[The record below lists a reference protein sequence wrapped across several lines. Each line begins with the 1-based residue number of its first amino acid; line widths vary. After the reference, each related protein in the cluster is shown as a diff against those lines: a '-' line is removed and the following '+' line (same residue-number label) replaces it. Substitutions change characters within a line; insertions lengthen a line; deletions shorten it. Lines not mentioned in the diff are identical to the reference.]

1 MARLAAQFVALPPER
16 RALAFTQTAARM
28 AVSSVMVEK
37 DFWVSWLLG
46 LLFADPALAPHLVFK
61 GGTSLS
67 KVYGVIDRFSEDI
80 DLSMSPAFVGA
91 DESVFAAMKS
101 RTRRDAALAQMQ
113 AQCGEQTRNVLMPR
127 LEQAIVEHLGRRTA
141 GAPWLRYEDDAVARS
156 PVVHFEYPT
165 ASEAGF
171 DYLRREVKLELG
183 SLTDQRPTEQHAV
196 RPWVVDDFPA
206 AFPDWQ
212 CQVTALELAR
222 TFWEKATILHAEHHR
237 PADQATPDRYARHY
251 ADMERL
257 LRHPDASA
265 MLADHALC
273 ARVVEWKSR
282 VFASPVGA
290 LRPGRTRH
298 ASLAACRRA
307 ARRPGARLRA
317 DARHVHRVAARVRGR
332 DGPPRRGRAHVERL
346 RRRLITVTRTVT
358 SRMSSIRPKTGTRL
372 APVRK
377 RLLDVSNR
385 YLKTTSKTGRP
396 CWT

>member
-1 MARLAAQFVALPPER
+1 M
-16 RALAFTQTAARM
+16 
-28 AVSSVMVEK
+28 
-37 DFWVSWLLG
+37 
-46 LLFADPALAPHLVFK
+46 
-61 GGTSLS
+61 
-67 KVYGVIDRFSEDI
+67 IDRFSEDI

-91 DESVFAAMKS
+91 DESVFSAMKS

-127 LEQAIVEHLGRRTA
+127 LEPAIVDHLGRRSA
-141 GAPWLRYEDDAVARS
+141 GASWLRYEDDAVARS

-165 ASEAGF
+165 ASVAGF

-206 AFPDWQ
+206 AFPDWP

-237 PADQATPDRYARHY
+237 PADQATPDRHARLY

-257 LRHPDASA
+257 LRHPDANT

-282 VFASPVGA
+282 VFA
-290 LRPGRTRH
+290 RP
-298 ASLAACRRA
+298 S
-307 ARRPGARLRA
+307 A

-332 DGPPRRGRAHVERL
+332 DGPPRRGRAHVERV
-346 RRRLITVTRTVT
+346 RRLLIGVTRTVAT
-358 SRMSSIRPKTGTRL
+358 RMVTPRVVIR
-372 APVRK
+372 
-377 RLLDVSNR
+377 
-385 YLKTTSKTGRP
+385 RP
-396 CWT
+396 RWRCRNSCRNCS